1 MSSIGAVKARLVEIL
16 AEALPETQVIPG
28 PADVTTLTERVLEV
42 GGETTPIEVDVSGL
56 DLLTGTE
63 KYTLALTISV
73 SYSGTDLDAPETV
86 AVADFRTAVAAIR
99 ADMSLGLLNLSATV
113 TGQGQLE
120 ESSSEWGRSAA
131 IRFPVAIF
139 TTF

>member
-1 MSSIGAVKARLVEIL
+1 MSSIDAVKARLVEIL
-16 AEALPETQVIPG
+16 AAALPETQVIPG
-28 PADVTTLTERVLEV
+28 PVDVTTLTERVLEV

-120 ESSSEWGRSAA
+120 ETSDAQGLSAA